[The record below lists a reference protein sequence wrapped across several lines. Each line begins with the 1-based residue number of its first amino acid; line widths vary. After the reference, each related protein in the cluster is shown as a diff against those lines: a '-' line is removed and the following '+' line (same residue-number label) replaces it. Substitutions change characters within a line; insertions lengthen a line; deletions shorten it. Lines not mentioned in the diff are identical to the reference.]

1 MEARSFCSSVLKELA
16 QKIVSWLRDHSE
28 ALAQFHP
35 TRDSFDWSAMY
46 DTQNREQLSLL
57 AASPETLPSHA
68 VLGPYSHGPP

>member
-16 QKIVSWLRDHSE
+16 QKYFPWLRDCTE

-35 TRDSFDWSAMY
+35 TRDKFDWSSLY

-57 AASPETLPSHA
+57 AASPETLTSHA
-68 VLGPYSHGPP
+68 VLGPFSHSPP